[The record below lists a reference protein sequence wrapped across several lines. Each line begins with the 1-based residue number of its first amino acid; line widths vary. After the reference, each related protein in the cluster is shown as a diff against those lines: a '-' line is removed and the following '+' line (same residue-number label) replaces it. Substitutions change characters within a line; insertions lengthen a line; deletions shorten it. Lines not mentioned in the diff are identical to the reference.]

1 MQYKRIMGLDY
12 GDVRIGIAFSDLL
25 QTIASPY
32 DTYTRLNLEAD
43 LNYFYNLAKKQD
55 VELVVIGLAYNMD
68 GTSGDRIELTKQFG
82 ELLKQKLN
90 LPIVYVDERLSS
102 VEAEDILR
110 EAKVPALKRKG
121 LIDKIAAGIILQNYL
136 NSK

>member
-25 QTIASPY
+25 QTISSPY
-32 DTYTRLNLEAD
+32 DTYTRVNLEAD
-43 LNYFYNLAKKQD
+43 LNFFYELAKKQD
-55 VELVVIGLAYNMD
+55 VELVVIGLAFNMD
-68 GTSGDRIELTKQFG
+68 GTAGDRIELTKQFG
-82 ELLKQKLN
+82 NALQEKLN

-102 VEAEDILR
+102 VEAEDILK

-136 NSK
+136 NSR